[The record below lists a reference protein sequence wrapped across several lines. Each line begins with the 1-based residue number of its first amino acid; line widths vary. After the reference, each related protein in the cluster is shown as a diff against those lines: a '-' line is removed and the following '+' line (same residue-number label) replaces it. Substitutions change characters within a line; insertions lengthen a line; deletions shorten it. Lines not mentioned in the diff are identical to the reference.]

1 MSNAPLVSGAWII
14 CFEYFSCSCGII
26 YYQPVEPDLDLICPV
41 QADEWNPV
49 AAPIQAGLG
58 LLKSLFVSTLS
69 LILTVPSYQDKRQ
82 SALRAYPNS
91 FTARWAIII
100 AVFASEPG
108 AESLLAMVI
117 RPNGWRPIRVE
128 SPGPPFE

>member
-69 LILTVPSYQDKRQ
+69 LILTVPSSRYNIQ
-82 SALRAYPNS
+82 SP
-91 FTARWAIII
+91 
-100 AVFASEPG
+100 
-108 AESLLAMVI
+108 
-117 RPNGWRPIRVE
+117 
-128 SPGPPFE
+128 